1 MLLANTLNILCFGDS
16 LTAGFSHVGAPDH
29 PYGLS
34 LETSL
39 RAKFPELNVTVDVQ
53 GRGGDLV
60 ISPPGQF
67 LPRIKTGFCLIFAT
81 DSSPI
86 LDRNNS
92 LQSYDFAIIL
102 GGTNDLSVKMQTV
115 SIWPALQKVWS
126 VPLSHS
132 TKVLAMTVPEC
143 ANCDSKF
150 NAERDAL
157 NSLILGHK
165 TNNLYKFDYS
175 SAIPYCGMPKHKRD
189 AIWDDHLHLTE
200 RGYDLLGNLVADRLA
215 EIIRASERNDEV
227 GDDKCKKEL

>member
-1 MLLANTLNILCFGDS
+1 MPFPNTLNILSFGDS
-16 LTAGFSHVGAPDH
+16 LTAGFSHVGVPDH

-67 LPRIKTGFCLIFAT
+67 LPRIKNIY
-81 DSSPI
+81 
-86 LDRNNS
+86 RKKS

-102 GGTNDLSVKMQTV
+102 GGTNDLSVKTQTIN
-115 SIWPALQKVWS
+115 IWPALQKVWS

-143 ANCDSKF
+143 GNCDSKF

-157 NSLILGHK
+157 NLLILGEK
-165 TNNLYKFDYS
+165 TKNLYKFDYS
-175 SAIPYCGMPKHKRD
+175 SAIPYCGMPKYKRD
-189 AIWDDHLHLTE
+189 AIWADHLHLTD

-215 EIIRASERNDEV
+215 EIVRASGRNDEV
-227 GDDKCKKEL
+227 GNNTCKKEL